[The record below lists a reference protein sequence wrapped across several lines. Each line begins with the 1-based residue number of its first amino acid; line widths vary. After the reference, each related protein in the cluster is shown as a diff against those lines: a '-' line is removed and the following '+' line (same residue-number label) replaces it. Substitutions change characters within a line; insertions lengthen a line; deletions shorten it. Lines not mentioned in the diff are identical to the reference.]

1 MRSFDTLTFAIGLSG
16 TDSGLASTGDE
27 NGTASIARLP
37 QYAFEKTR
45 HLQTSGPYFSVPYLD
60 HLGLS
65 CSAFQWAPKVLYVYA
80 TASCNR
86 VIGSLSRVDFPAQGL
101 GYSRVSPE
109 ACAKNVNTRNT
120 AARSRNCSR
129 FHIVD
134 SLISS
139 MQLTRLSFIVI
150 GRKPSLFP

>member
-1 MRSFDTLTFAIGLSG
+1 MLLKKDKTF
-16 TDSGLASTGDE
+16 TDFWAL
-27 NGTASIARLP
+27 
-37 QYAFEKTR
+37 
-45 HLQTSGPYFSVPYLD
+45 FSVPYLD

-109 ACAKNVNTRNT
+109 ACAK
-120 AARSRNCSR
+120 
-129 FHIVD
+129 I
-134 SLISS
+134 
-139 MQLTRLSFIVI
+139 
-150 GRKPSLFP
+150 